1 MAMKLLLKVTLDAKQ
16 VREACALWARE
27 RIGGTEA
34 ATFAALGIADDMVV
48 TVEVRKAQ
56 APRKPKTNGN
66 AVASASGLSPAE
78 ERFA

>member
-16 VREACALWARE
+16 VREACIEWAEARTG
-27 RIGGTEA
+27 ITEA
-34 ATFAALGIADDMVV
+34 STFAAAGIPDDLVI

-56 APRKPKTNGN
+56 APRNRKANG
-66 AVASASGLSPAE
+66 VASASGLSPAE